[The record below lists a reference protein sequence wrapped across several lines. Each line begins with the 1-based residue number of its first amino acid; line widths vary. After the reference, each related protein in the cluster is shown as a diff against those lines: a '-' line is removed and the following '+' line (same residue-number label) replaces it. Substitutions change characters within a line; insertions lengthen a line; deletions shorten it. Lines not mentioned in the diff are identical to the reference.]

1 MISICFKAPH
11 IRIMYLITPV
21 TFFNNNTYYFM
32 KRYWI
37 SMTADSGISK
47 TCIVF
52 TRNYNWV
59 ALHLLSSKS
68 SHYIAVRMSSPG
80 LSQLQLRVRLLPSGQ
95 QYVREAGPVSSC
107 QGLHPKLHLLHGCV
121 CSQLLY
127 QLSGSHARL
136 HGHHTVCI
144 WK

>member
-1 MISICFKAPH
+1 
-11 IRIMYLITPV
+11 
-21 TFFNNNTYYFM
+21 M

-47 TCIVF
+47 ACIVF
-52 TRNYNWV
+52 TRII
-59 ALHLLSSKS
+59 SKS